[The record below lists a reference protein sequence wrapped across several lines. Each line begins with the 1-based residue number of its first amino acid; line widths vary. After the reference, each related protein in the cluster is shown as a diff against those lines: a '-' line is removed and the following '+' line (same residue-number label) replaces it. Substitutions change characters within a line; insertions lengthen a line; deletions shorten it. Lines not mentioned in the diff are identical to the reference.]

1 VGDFC
6 ALWHS
11 AQLRSYDIIS
21 LFDVNDYESHI
32 CEGNMKNKGFTLIE
46 LLIVLAIVG
55 ILFSILAPPI
65 MKHFEEQPTKIRVEA
80 PENERLR

>member
-6 ALWHS
+6 ILWYS

-32 CEGNMKNKGFTLIE
+32 CEGNMKNKGFTLLE
-46 LLIVLAIVG
+46 LMIVIAIIG
-55 ILFSILAPPI
+55 ILSAILIPRIATY
-65 MKHFEEQPTKIRVEA
+65 FEDQPTKIRVESPA
-80 PENERLR
+80 NERLK